1 MKPLWATITLI
12 IASLLVPNF
21 VLAQPGARSAE
32 SSGARRSSS
41 SSLGSNPGPPWTRR
55 PSIERAAGLARPAA
69 IAPVTTTEMTRSEMT
84 EDAENRLLD
93 KKIRSIC
100 RGC

>member
-1 MKPLWATITLI
+1 MKLLWATITLI
-12 IASLLVPNF
+12 VASLLVPNF
-21 VLAQPGARSAE
+21 VLAQPGARSA
-32 SSGARRSSS
+32 GRSSS
-41 SSLGSNPGPPWTRR
+41 SSLGTNPGPPWTMR

-93 KKIRSIC
+93 KKIKSIC